1 MTEPVASRT
10 ERRRRRE
17 QRRAGILGLGILLTS
32 IAATVIFLL
41 FGSAGTSGA
50 VSHSPAAPHRAAT
63 TAGAR

>member
-17 QRRAGILGLGILLTS
+17 RRRAGILGLGILLSS
-32 IAATVIFLL
+32 IAATVVLL
-41 FGSAGTSGA
+41 LLGPVGARGA
-50 VSHSPAAPHRAAT
+50 VTHTPAAPHRAVT